1 MEETVGDEVALLEER
16 FNRLN
21 AKARTLET
29 RIVVEDD
36 EFARSEYQYVM
47 AVLREMLAT
56 REQTV
61 LSRGEEH

>member
-1 MEETVGDEVALLEER
+1 MGDEMTLLEER
-16 FNRLN
+16 FNRLI

-36 EFARSEYQYVM
+36 DMARAEYQYVM

-56 REQTV
+56 REETV
-61 LSRGEEH
+61 LRRTVEQ